1 MHSDAGRT
9 RSVFHRGR
17 RASFTAPGAVSVLKT
32 EWTREEVCSVLW
44 PILACHLQTRSAFHR
59 AHGVCSIADAER
71 LSPRRGL
78 FPFWKRSG
86 RGSTRS
92 VFHRAGCILRSIHAP
107 DARGRFL
114 RSAAFNIHN
123 TPFKSLRMLKVFSVY
138 WARTQN
144 VFHHTV
150 GFHRSVARLPFRA
163 RSAICRAVGFI
174 RSVAR
179 RTREVTPAVLWPS
192 SFCGFLRTWNVR
204 LLRLG
209 LYKYSE
215 FTEKKKRSRL
225 VLRKNRRAGRFCT
238 FAAFG
243 NGMGKECPA
252 QAAA

>member
-150 GFHRSVARLPFRA
+150 GFHRSVAR
-163 RSAICRAVGFI
+163 
-174 RSVAR
+174 